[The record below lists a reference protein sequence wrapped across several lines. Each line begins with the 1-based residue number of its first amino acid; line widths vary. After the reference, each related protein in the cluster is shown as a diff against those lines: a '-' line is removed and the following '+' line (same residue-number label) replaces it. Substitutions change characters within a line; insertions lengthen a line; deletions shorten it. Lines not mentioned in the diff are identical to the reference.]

1 MLPRFLIGDNCQE
14 TPEVFFI
21 MHTIQPRCIIE
32 LDGDQEFEGEIKIH
46 WIDEQPSQDEV
57 DDLVN
62 EAQDFFDAEI
72 ECNEEY
78 EEEEDDEEGK

>member
-14 TPEVFFI
+14 TPDSFFI
-21 MHTIQPRCIIE
+21 IHTISPRFILE
-32 LDGDQEFEGEIKIH
+32 LDGEEEFEGELKLH
-46 WIDEQPSQDEV
+46 WIDNEPPQNEI

-78 EEEEDDEEGK
+78 DELDDDDEK